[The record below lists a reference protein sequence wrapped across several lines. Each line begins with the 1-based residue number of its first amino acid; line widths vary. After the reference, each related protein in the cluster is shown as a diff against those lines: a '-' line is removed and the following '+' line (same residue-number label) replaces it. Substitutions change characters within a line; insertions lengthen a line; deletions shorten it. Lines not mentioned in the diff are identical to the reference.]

1 MNAVKFLLETDI
13 STLPFEDK
21 CAIKKLGRPVP
32 ALSIAQKQNVKGK
45 EYTRSFNANVYDRN
59 NWICGC
65 DFNNRFYCFPCLIFA
80 KGSDSS
86 WTKTGVCDLSHLSQ
100 KIKKHEQSMSH
111 LNACLD
117 LSVLGKIEIRE
128 QLNEAF
134 RRNVERQNDQVRKNR
149 YVLSRIID
157 CIKFCGEF
165 ELALRGHDET
175 TSSKNPGIFR
185 GLINF
190 TSALDNVLNEHL
202 NSVSV
207 FKGTSKEIQNDLL
220 DCMLQVSKE
229 RILEEIRAA
238 DFVSIIADETTDV
251 STKFQMVVVLR
262 YVLSNGKPTERFWT
276 FLTPENHDAHTL
288 TNSLKNILSEIITDK
303 EKLISQSYDGAS
315 VMSGRHSGVQALIR
329 QEYPYAYFVHCY
341 AHQLN
346 LIMAQAASQNR
357 EVRLFFANLTE
368 ISSFFS
374 HSTQRC

>member
-1 MNAVKFLLETDI
+1 
-13 STLPFEDK
+13 
-21 CAIKKLGRPVP
+21 
-32 ALSIAQKQNVKGK
+32 
-45 EYTRSFNANVYDRN
+45 
-59 NWICGC
+59 
-65 DFNNRFYCFPCLIFA
+65 
-80 KGSDSS
+80 
-86 WTKTGVCDLSHLSQ
+86 
-100 KIKKHEQSMSH
+100 MSH

-202 NSVSV
+202 NSASV

-276 FLTPENHDAHTL
+276 F
-288 TNSLKNILSEIITDK
+288 
-303 EKLISQSYDGAS
+303 
-315 VMSGRHSGVQALIR
+315 
-329 QEYPYAYFVHCY
+329 
-341 AHQLN
+341 
-346 LIMAQAASQNR
+346 
-357 EVRLFFANLTE
+357 
-368 ISSFFS
+368 
-374 HSTQRC
+374 